1 MGYLPQIGRNHLAP
15 AKRLLTENRLFVS
28 ICAGALVAAWS
39 AGAQEVKQTSPM
51 MSRTARTNPLS
62 QARFDNAAQD
72 GSNFLAT
79 NGNYEQ
85 TRFFP
90 NRQIN
95 RGNVVGLRPAWIFQT
110 EVKES
115 LETSPIVVD
124 GVMYVTTSFGRDR
137 RRDLALQAPVRTGH
151 DLLLRTEQSRGR
163 RL

>member
-1 MGYLPQIGRNHLAP
+1 VQARRHGLSGSDCKELSEHLR
-15 AKRLLTENRLFVS
+15 AKKRLFVS
-28 ICAGALVAAWS
+28 ICAAIVVAWS
-39 AGAQEVKQTSPM
+39 AGAQEVKKTSAM
-51 MSRTARTNPLS
+51 MSLTARANPVS
-62 QARFDNAAQD
+62 QSRLGNAAHD

-95 RGNVVGLRPAWIFQT
+95 RGNVARLRPAWIFQT

-115 LETSPIVVD
+115 VETSPIAGD
-124 GVMYVTTSFGRDR
+124 
-137 RRDLALQAPVRTGH
+137 
-151 DLLLRTEQSRGR
+151 DLLLRAEQSRGC